1 MKASVKNFNMEEVIK
16 FFLISCI
23 ILYIAVEIYFEIIK
37 ENTPILLNYVF
48 VILFYLV
55 IFEIITGSIQY
66 ILSFNNAITKNSNLK
81 FDVNVLIYNIALII
95 FILMTVCKYQYGY
108 DYLQK
113 FNVISCT
120 MCVIISYVL
129 SKAAHLDEIRQEN
142 TLNIN
147 SMQGLDYGSAM
158 AYSYYY
164 GYLRIILPSTGSL
177 NKGLVEKL
185 ENIEDNHNIKIS
197 VHKLFILIPSSSY
210 IPPDLKEASYQWME
224 GAMNLEEEERNRA
237 GIKRRT
243 YHNTVYKIYP
253 NGQRFKT
260 TPLYVVVEGAT
271 PLLTF
276 YEVQKYAHNETNVY
290 KKYGKEIIL
299 KFYEKLKELI
309 SNDAEC
315 ADLCELIYYNDCNNN
330 GTKVNVAKIIL
341 SRLSQIWNVNS
352 ENFNNVTN
360 IKL

>member
-1 MKASVKNFNMEEVIK
+1 MEEIIK
-16 FFLISCI
+16 LLLISCI
-23 ILYIAVEIYFEIIK
+23 VLCIAVGMYFEIIK
-37 ENTPILLNYVF
+37 QDIPILLNYVF
-48 VILFYLV
+48 VTLFYLV
-55 IFEIITGSIQY
+55 IFEIITSLIQY
-66 ILSFNNAITKNSNLK
+66 ILSFNNAITKNSDLK
-81 FDVNVLIYNIALII
+81 FDANTLIYMITLII
-95 FILMTVCKYQYGY
+95 FILMTVYKYQYGY
-108 DYLQK
+108 VCPQK
-113 FNVISCT
+113 FNVIL
-120 MCVIISYVL
+120 CVIISYIL
-129 SKAAHLDEIRQEN
+129 SKIVHLDEIRHKN

-224 GAMNLEEEERNRA
+224 GAINSEEEERNRA

-253 NGQRFKT
+253 NGQKLNT
-260 TPLYVVVEGAT
+260 TPVYIMVEGAT

-276 YEVQKYAHNETNVY
+276 YEVQKHAHNETNVY
-290 KKYGKEIIL
+290 RKYDKEIIL

-309 SNDAEC
+309 SNDTEC
-315 ADLCELIYYNDCNNN
+315 ADLCELIYYNDYDNN
-330 GTKVNVAKIIL
+330 GTKVNVAKVIL
-341 SRLSQIWNVNS
+341 NRLSQIQNMNS
-352 ENFNNVTN
+352 ENFNNVTIN

>member
-1 MKASVKNFNMEEVIK
+1 
-16 FFLISCI
+16 
-23 ILYIAVEIYFEIIK
+23 
-37 ENTPILLNYVF
+37 
-48 VILFYLV
+48 
-55 IFEIITGSIQY
+55 
-66 ILSFNNAITKNSNLK
+66 
-81 FDVNVLIYNIALII
+81 
-95 FILMTVCKYQYGY
+95 MTVYKYQYGH

-129 SKAAHLDEIRQEN
+129 KKAAHLDEIKQEN

-185 ENIEDNHNIKIS
+185 ENIEANHNIEIS

-210 IPPDLKEASYQWME
+210 IPPDLKEKEASYQWME
-224 GAMNLEEEERNRA
+224 SAMNLEEEERNRA

-243 YHNTVYKIYP
+243 YHNTVYKIYS
-253 NGQRFKT
+253 NGQRLKT
-260 TPLYVVVEGAT
+260 TPLYIVVEGAT
-271 PLLTF
+271 PL
-276 YEVQKYAHNETNVY
+276 NETNVY
-290 KKYGKEIIL
+290 KKYGKEIIM
-299 KFYEKLKELI
+299 KFYEKLKKLI

-315 ADLCELIYYNDCNNN
+315 ADLCELIYYNDYDNN
-330 GTKVNVAKIIL
+330 GTKVNVAKVIL

>member
-1 MKASVKNFNMEEVIK
+1 M
-16 FFLISCI
+16 
-23 ILYIAVEIYFEIIK
+23 
-37 ENTPILLNYVF
+37 
-48 VILFYLV
+48 
-55 IFEIITGSIQY
+55 
-66 ILSFNNAITKNSNLK
+66 KNSDLK
-81 FDVNVLIYNIALII
+81 LNANTLIYNITLII
-95 FILMTVCKYQYGY
+95 FMLMTIYKYQYGCIC
-108 DYLQK
+108 LQR
-113 FNVISCT
+113 FNVILCT
-120 MCVIISYVL
+120 LCVIISYVL
-129 SKAAHLDEIRQEN
+129 SKVAHLDEIRHEN

-224 GAMNLEEEERNRA
+224 GAMNSEEEERNRA

-253 NGQRFKT
+253 NGQKLKT
-260 TPLYVVVEGAT
+260 IPLYIMVEGAT

-276 YEVQKYAHNETNVY
+276 HEVQKHAHNETDIY

-309 SNDAEC
+309 SNDTEC
-315 ADLCELIYYNDCNNN
+315 ADLCELIYYNDYDN
-330 GTKVNVAKIIL
+330 GTKVNVAKVIL
-341 SRLSQIWNVNS
+341 SRLSQIQKMNS
-352 ENFNNVTN
+352 ENFNNN
-360 IKL
+360 